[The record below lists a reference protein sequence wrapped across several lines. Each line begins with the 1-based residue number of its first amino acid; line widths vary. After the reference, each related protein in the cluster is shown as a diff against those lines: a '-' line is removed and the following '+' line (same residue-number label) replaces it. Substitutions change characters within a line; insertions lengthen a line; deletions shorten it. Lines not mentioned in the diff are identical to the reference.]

1 MELAACTV
9 WRQIYCDAAR
19 RTTLR
24 AAESAPVRL
33 AQLFVPSIRQD
44 ALQLRK
50 LLGVRRDHEV
60 PRRRHRCAFARGL

>member
-9 WRQIYCDAAR
+9 WWQINCDAAR

-24 AAESAPVRL
+24 AAKSEPVRL
-33 AQLFVPSIRQD
+33 AELFVTSIQQD
-44 ALQLRK
+44 ALQLRQ
-50 LLGVRRDHEV
+50 LFGVRRDYEV